1 MKLTKPL
8 ISKLTA
14 GNHDKA
20 IWDDSLPGF
29 GVRVKPTGV
38 KSYILQYRNRHGS
51 SKRLTLGRVGQ
62 ITLDQARKEAV
73 RLKGSVSLGTDPA
86 FERNEARSGDTIRDL
101 SERYM
106 EDHCKGRCKESTLA
120 AHQWLLDKYVL
131 PKFGARKITELQ
143 STEIAKYHQSL
154 RKTLYNANR
163 MLGLLKAMFNKAEQW
178 GLLPANAS
186 PASNI
191 KPFTERKRQRFLS
204 AEEFKTMFNTVEDL
218 EQLKV
223 IGTYQAAAIRL
234 LALTGCRLN
243 EILKLEWT
251 SVDFVNNRL
260 LLENHKTDR
269 KGAKA
274 IPLNGPAKKILA
286 NLTRVDN
293 NDYVIVGKN
302 DEGHIVN
309 LQKPWKRT
317 RESAKLEDVRL
328 HDLRHS
334 FASAAASAGI
344 PLQIIGG
351 MLGHSSPQT
360 TARYAHL
367 SQDPIHQ
374 ASEVVGSLIIDHF
387 SGTGSLNV
395 GENEHEH

>member
-1 MKLTKPL
+1 MKLTKTY
-8 ISKLTA
+8 ISKLSA
-14 GNHDKA
+14 GNRDKVV
-20 IWDDSLPGF
+20 WDSSLPGF
-29 GVRVKPTGV
+29 GVRVKPSGV
-38 KSYILQYRNRHGS
+38 KSYALQYRNRHGS
-51 SKRLTLGRVGQ
+51 TKRLTLGRVGQ

-73 RLKGSVSLGTDPA
+73 RLKGAVSLGQDPA
-86 FERNEARSGDTIRDL
+86 FERREARTCETVREL

-106 EDHCKGRCKESTLA
+106 EEHCKGRCKDSTMA
-120 AHQWLLDKYVL
+120 AHQWLLDKYIL
-131 PKFGARKITELQ
+131 PKFGACKITELQ

-163 MLGLLKAMFNKAEQW
+163 VLGLLKAMFNKAEQW
-178 GLLPANAS
+178 GQLPTNTN
-186 PASNI
+186 PAAAI

-204 AEEFKTMFNTVEDL
+204 AVEFKRLFETVDEL
-218 EQLKV
+218 ERFKV

-234 LALTGCRLN
+234 LALTGCRLG
-243 EILKLEWT
+243 EILTLEWS
-251 SVDFVNNRL
+251 SVDFINNRL
-260 LLENHKTDR
+260 LLEKHKSDR

-274 IPLNGPAKKILA
+274 IPLNAATKSILEH
-286 NLTRVDN
+286 LPRVEDN
-293 NDYVIVGKN
+293 EHVIVGKN
-302 DEGHIVN
+302 EENHLVN
-309 LQKPWKRT
+309 LQKPWKRV
-317 RESAKLEDVRL
+317 REAAQLEDVRL

-374 ASEVVGSLIIDHF
+374 ASEVVGSLI
-387 SGTGSLNV
+387 SEQL
-395 GENEHEH
+395 

>member
-1 MKLTKPL
+1 MKLTKAQIKNL
-8 ISKLTA
+8 KA
-14 GNHDKA
+14 GNQDVV
-20 IWDDSLPGF
+20 IWDTSLPGF
-29 GVRVKPTGV
+29 GVRMKPSGV
-38 KSYILQYRNRHGS
+38 KAFVLQYRNKHGR

-62 ITLDQARKEAV
+62 ITLDQARKEATL
-73 RLKGSVSLGTDPA
+73 LKGSVSLGTDPA
-86 FERNEARSGDTIRDL
+86 HERHDARSGDTIRDL
-101 SERYM
+101 ANRYM
-106 EDHCKGRCKESTLA
+106 EDHCKGRCKESTMQ
-120 AHQWLLDKYVL
+120 AHQWLLDKYIL
-131 PKFGARKITELQ
+131 PKFGAHKISELQ
-143 STEIAKYHQSL
+143 PSDIAKFHQSL

-178 GLLPANAS
+178 GLLPANTN

-204 AEEFKTMFNTVEDL
+204 AEEFRMLFSKIDEL
-218 EQLKV
+218 ERLKV

-234 LALTGCRLN
+234 LALTGCRLS
-243 EILKLEWT
+243 EILTLKWT
-251 SVDFVNNRL
+251 SVDFINNRL

-274 IPLNGPAKKILA
+274 IPLNGAAKNILQKVP
-286 NLTRVDN
+286 RIEDN
-293 NDYVIVGKN
+293 EHVIVGKN
-302 DEGHIVN
+302 NEGHIVN
-309 LQKPWKRT
+309 LQKPWKRV
-317 RESAKLEDVRL
+317 REAAGLENVRL

-367 SQDPIHQ
+367 SQDPVNQ
-374 ASEVVGSLIIDHF
+374 ASEIVGTLIHNL
-387 SGTGSLNV
+387 GTNQKF
-395 GENEHEH
+395 